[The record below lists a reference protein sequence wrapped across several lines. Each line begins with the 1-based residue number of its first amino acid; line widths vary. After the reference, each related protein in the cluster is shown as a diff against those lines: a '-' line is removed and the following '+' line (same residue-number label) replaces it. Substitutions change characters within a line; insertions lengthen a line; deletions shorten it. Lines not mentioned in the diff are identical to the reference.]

1 MGLLL
6 QKAVNYRYLDADKIG
21 RGPIR
26 HKKSGTVASLNHF
39 SLSYPVPNKDP
50 PYIEP
55 ANHELER
62 SRELRRLDRS
72 ASPSVGRGIASTRCT
87 EDRVS
92 DRRIVG

>member
-1 MGLLL
+1 
-6 QKAVNYRYLDADKIG
+6 
-21 RGPIR
+21 
-26 HKKSGTVASLNHF
+26 VASLNHF

-92 DRRIVG
+92 DRRIVGWWLHGVRQLGASLLQTRHHRHS